1 MHRPFCYILM
11 TLAENLQ
18 QAKQKLT
25 SPDDFLAAEVLL
37 AFAIGKSREYLIAH
51 ADEQISPS
59 HLADFED
66 LFQRFLG
73 GEPVAYLT
81 HVKEFYGLDFYVDKR
96 VLIPRPE
103 TELLVEKVIE
113 IVNEDGLGTFQ
124 KTFQPVRIL
133 DIGTGSGCIAIS
145 LAKHLPQAIIQ
156 ATDISEEALEVAK
169 LNAQNLKLTNQPKFF
184 QSNLLQNVE
193 QPADIIVANLP
204 YIGTERFAFVSK
216 NARDFEPHVA
226 LFGGKDGLFL
236 YEQLF
241 QQLNEKPWKPQIL
254 LGEFGFLQ
262 TEELTALIKKYFPEA
277 QLNFAKD
284 YAHIDRIFMVK
295 FPHAR

>member
-1 MHRPFCYILM
+1 M
-11 TLAENLQ
+11 TLSETLQ
-18 QAKQKLT
+18 QAKKNLP
-25 SPDDFLAAEVLL
+25 SPDDWLAAEVLL
-37 AFAIGKSREYLIAH
+37 AFVIGKSREHLIAH
-51 ADEQISPS
+51 ADAEIPASQF
-59 HLADFED
+59 ADFQD

-113 IVNEDGLGTFQ
+113 LAGSSAV
-124 KTFQPVRIL
+124 PVRIL
-133 DIGTGSGCIAIS
+133 DVGTGSGCIALS
-145 LAKHLPQAIIQ
+145 LAKHLPKAIIQ

-169 LNAQNLKLTNQPKFF
+169 LNAQKLPLTNEPQFF
-184 QSNLLQNVE
+184 QSNLLEKVE

-216 NARDFEPHVA
+216 NARDHEPHVA
-226 LFGGKDGLFL
+226 LFGGKDGLTL

-241 QQLNEKPWKPQIL
+241 QQLNQKPWKPQIL

-262 TEELTALIKKYFPEA
+262 TEELTDLIQKYFPEA
-277 QLNFAKD
+277 ELTFAKD

-295 FPHAR
+295 FAQRARFARK